1 MRSQRFTGATLALVT
16 LISIGCNQ
24 PEDPAT
30 MNTPPYD
37 AAESRRELAEFFA
50 YHQDNGLLAQ
60 RAIADMHFVPGTSH
74 LSGAG
79 EAQLARL
86 AEIMQDTGGTI
97 NYDTSLGDSGLAGA
111 RLASARQFLSTYT
124 VGKKPIQVAFGMAG
138 GRGMDAVEAVDGRGV
153 AQQAEPRGSA
163 YRLGPGAGAGGG
175 GAGGGN

>member
-1 MRSQRFTGATLALVT
+1 MRSQRFTGATLAWVT
-16 LISIGCNQ
+16 FVAIGCNQ

-97 NYDTSLGDSGLAGA
+97 NYDTRLGDSGLASA

-124 VGKKPIQVAFGMAG
+124 VGKKSIDVAFGMAG
-138 GRGMDAVEAVDGRGV
+138 GRGMDAVEAAGGRV
-153 AQQAEPRGSA
+153 IAQQPEPRNSA
-163 YRLGPGAGAGGG
+163 YKLGPGVSSEGS
-175 GAGGGN
+175 N